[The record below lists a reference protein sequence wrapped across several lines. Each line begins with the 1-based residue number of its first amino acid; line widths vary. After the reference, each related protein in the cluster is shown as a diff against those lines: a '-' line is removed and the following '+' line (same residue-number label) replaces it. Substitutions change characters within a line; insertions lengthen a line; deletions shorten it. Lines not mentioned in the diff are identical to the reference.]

1 MRFTFRSLSNILI
14 FVISMAAWCYT
25 CAYIRPEL
33 HYFLQQSA
41 FLTDSSFF
49 QGFARYPGGMA
60 DYLSEFISQF
70 FYFNTFGSFLI
81 VLVASV
87 MGMTAVNLIR
97 RIAGDVELQFGV
109 FAVILLLSVVLQSD
123 YHYPFYASVRLLA
136 AFGLIWIYTFLFP
149 KIGRWRFLL
158 AFVMAML
165 SFYLAGGAA
174 LFVFTSSLVLIHLRF
189 SAKITDIIILIL
201 LVAFS
206 GFLPYLAY
214 KHIFLVDFSLVYS
227 ITHSKS
233 PMILFYDAD
242 YKLYALYAFLPVS
255 ILITVIYKKLKSK
268 KPDQDPVKKIV
279 KDTTRKA
286 WFSPDFRLALQFV
299 FMVAAASLAFSF
311 TFDKE
316 TKDRT
321 LVAFYGANGD
331 WENVIKTAKSIDEYD
346 LYTNVEFNKALAN
359 SGKLAENI
367 FDYNQ
372 LAGSGGLF
380 LDGLVTSDVLFL
392 CSDQYFDLGFMHE
405 SLHWTFEAQTIFP
418 NSPRLMKRLILI
430 YLINGNYPL
439 AEKFLLRLDKNMLY
453 RDWVKKYTAYLK
465 DPSLIAKDTELAWK
479 RTCEPPEEFSTSSY
493 RFKLV
498 KLLEANP
505 ANRMAYEY
513 LLSSVLLD
521 GDLGNFETLMKEHK
535 SLLKNPLPQAWDEAL
550 VLFYYM
556 ANKTPEVGD
565 IRFSKAKKDQFLA
578 FIKAMKPYGN
588 DWQSAKN
595 SLAKDFGTTYWYY
608 LKCLSPKVT
617 KAQIKKQKFDEE

>member
-1 MRFTFRSLSNILI
+1 
-14 FVISMAAWCYT
+14 MA
-25 CAYIRPEL
+25 I
-33 HYFLQQSA
+33 
-41 FLTDSSFF
+41 
-49 QGFARYPGGMA
+49 
-60 DYLSEFISQF
+60 
-70 FYFNTFGSFLI
+70 
-81 VLVASV
+81 
-87 MGMTAVNLIR
+87 
-97 RIAGDVELQFGV
+97 
-109 FAVILLLSVVLQSD
+109 
-123 YHYPFYASVRLLA
+123 
-136 AFGLIWIYTFLFP
+136 
-149 KIGRWRFLL
+149 L
-158 AFVMAML
+158 AF
-165 SFYLAGGAA
+165 FLAGGAA

-189 SAKITDIIILIL
+189 SSKKSDFIVLPL
-201 LVAFS
+201 LMAFS
-206 GFLPYLAY
+206 GILPYLAY
-214 KHIFLVDFSLVYS
+214 RYIFLVDHSLVYS

-255 ILITVIYKKLKSK
+255 ILIAVIYKKLKSH
-268 KPDQDPVKKIV
+268 KPDQNPVNKLAEG
-279 KDTTRKA
+279 TTQKA
-286 WFSPDFRLALQFV
+286 WFSPDFRLALQFICIIT
-299 FMVAAASLAFSF
+299 AAILTLNY
-311 TFDKE
+311 TFDKA

-359 SGKLAENI
+359 SGKLAENM

-380 LDGLVTSDVLFL
+380 LDEHVTSDVLFL

-418 NSPRLMKRLILI
+418 NSPRLMKRLVLI

-439 AEKFLLRLDKNMLY
+439 AEKFLHSLDQNILY
-453 RDWVKKYTAYLK
+453 REWVKKYSAYLK
-465 DPSLIAKDTELAWK
+465 DTSLIAKDPELSWK
-479 RTCEPPEEFSTSSY
+479 RKCEPPEEFSTSSY

-505 ANRMAYEY
+505 ANKMAYEY

-521 GDLGNFETLMKEHK
+521 GDLGNFDT
-535 SLLKNPLPQAWDEAL
+535 LLKEYRTLLKEPLPRAWDEAL
-550 VLFYYM
+550 VLYYYM
-556 ANKTPEVGD
+556 TNKTPEVGD
-565 IRFSKAKKDQFLA
+565 IKFSKAKKDQFLA
-578 FIKAMKPYGN
+578 FIKAMKPFGN
-588 DWQSAKN
+588 DWQSARN

>member
-1 MRFTFRSLSNILI
+1 MQFKFRSISNILI
-14 FVISMAAWCYT
+14 IVISMAAWWYI
-25 CAYIRPEL
+25 CAFIRPEL

-49 QGFARYPGGMA
+49 QSFARYPGGLS
-60 DYLSEFISQF
+60 DYLSELISQF
-70 FYFNTFGSFLI
+70 FIFNTFGSFLI

-87 MGMTAVNLIR
+87 MGMIAVNLIR
-97 RIAGDVELQFGV
+97 RIAGNVELRLGI
-109 FAVILLLSVVLQSD
+109 FAVVLLLSIVLQSD
-123 YHYPFYASVRLLA
+123 YHYPFYASVRLLV
-136 AFGLIWIYTFLFP
+136 AFGLIWIYAILFP
-149 KIGRWRFLL
+149 KIGQWRFLL
-158 AFVMAML
+158 AFGMAIL
-165 SFYLAGGAA
+165 AFYLAGGAA

-189 SAKITDIIILIL
+189 SANKADFIALPLLI
-201 LVAFS
+201 AFS

-214 KHIFLVDFSLVYS
+214 KYIFLVDFSLVYS

-242 YKLYALYAFLPVS
+242 YKLYTTYAFLPVS
-255 ILITVIYKKLKSK
+255 ILIAVIYQKLKKRAKQNPVAQSENEPIK
-268 KPDQDPVKKIV
+268 KTWHTPI
-279 KDTTRKA
+279 
-286 WFSPDFRLALQFV
+286 FRLALQFV
-299 FMVAAASLAFSF
+299 FIVAAAILALNY
-311 TFDKE
+311 TFDKA

-359 SGKLAENI
+359 SGKLAENM

-392 CSDQYFDLGFMHE
+392 CSDQYSDLGFMHE

-418 NSPRLMKRLILI
+418 NSPRLMKRLVLI
-430 YLINGNYPL
+430 YLINGNYQL
-439 AEKFLLRLDKNMLY
+439 AEKFLHRLDQNMLY

-465 DPSLIAKDTELAWK
+465 DTSLIAKDPELSWK
-479 RTCEPPEEFSTSSY
+479 RKCEPPEEFSTSSY

-505 ANRMAYEY
+505 ANKMAYEY

-521 GDLGNFETLMKEHK
+521 GDLGNFGTLMKEYK
-535 SLLKNPLPQAWDEAL
+535 SLIKEPLPRAWDEAL
-550 VLFYYM
+550 VLYYYM

-565 IRFSKAKKDQFLA
+565 IKFSKAKKDQFLA
-578 FIKAMKPYGN
+578 FIKAMKPFGN
-588 DWQSAKN
+588 DWQSARN